1 MKKIIMIA
9 GGALLV
15 VGASIGG
22 TLMLMPT
29 QEAGPVYA
37 DGQPVATPDSV
48 QPETEPRFYYNVHPE
63 FVINF
68 HEKRS
73 PQFLMLEVTAA
84 TNDEASRNA
93 IDDHN
98 PELRNNLIMMLGEQ
112 KSEDLKTTEGK
123 DALREKAFAIVDEL
137 VTKHYGPNRVTDVFF
152 TRFVMQ

>member
-1 MKKIIMIA
+1 MA
-9 GGALLV
+9 GGALLL

-22 TLMLMPT
+22 TLMLSPSKA
-29 QEAGPVYA
+29 EGPVYA
-37 DGQPVATPDSV
+37 DGQPVATAEAI
-48 QPETEPRFYYNVHPE
+48 QPETMERFYYNAHPE

-73 PQFLMLEVTAA
+73 PKYLMLELTAA
-84 TNDEASRNA
+84 TNNEAAKNA
-93 IDDHN
+93 IDDHS
-98 PELRNNLIMMLGEQ
+98 PELRNNLIMLFAEQ
-112 KSEDLKTTEGK
+112 KSEELKTAEGK